1 LTAPARRALLL
12 AFLLAASPS
21 LPVLAQEG
29 GPPAGGAGGGPAGG
43 GDEPAP
49 PTEEEKKKA
58 AAEAKADEVKKFLE
72 SYEDTL
78 SKMTDEDA
86 MAGLAKMKAWYL
98 DAEVPEDAK
107 KDILRC
113 FGTKVIRQRTR
124 EPYLEAAAKA
134 LGEFADPA
142 VVPILKQLTEFA
154 MNQKVPIPNVAS
166 AGLRALGKIAS
177 PKAGDV
183 KYLTD
188 LLKGKD
194 DFIADAARALGDY
207 EKAPGAVRKE
217 IFEDL
222 LKISEGVF
230 SGSEKNDTNMK
241 RKWNIWGTDVVDA
254 MKKLSK
260 QNCANPIEFRK
271 WFNNKEEGGG
281 KNPRTW
287 RDEKETK

>member
-1 LTAPARRALLL
+1 MRNAGRRALV
-12 AFLLAASPS
+12 FLLPLGLAALCLSALPSPAF
-21 LPVLAQEG
+21 PQDG
-29 GPPAGGAGGGPAGG
+29 GGAGGGG
-43 GDEPAP
+43 EPAP

-58 AAEAKADEVKKFLE
+58 AMEKKAAEVKQFLE
-72 SYEDTL
+72 SYEETL

-86 MAGLAKMKAWYL
+86 IAGLGKMKAWYL
-98 DAEVPEDAK
+98 DKEVPEESK
-107 KDILRC
+107 KSILKT
-113 FGTKVIRQRTR
+113 FGTKVIRQRSR
-124 EPYLEAAAKA
+124 EAYLEAAAKTM
-134 LGEFADPA
+134 GEFADPD
-142 VVPILKQLTEFA
+142 VVIILKQLVDFA
-154 MNQKVPIPNVAS
+154 MGQKVPIPNVAS

-177 PKAGDV
+177 PKAADV
-183 KYLTD
+183 KFLSD

-207 EKAPGAVRKE
+207 DKSPGAIRKE

-254 MKKLSK
+254 MKKLSR

-281 KNPRTW
+281 KNPKTW
-287 RDEKETK
+287 RDEKEGK